1 MSKFK
6 LAIKLLYGPCQT
18 IATLGGGFDIK
29 IKYVMMEF
37 LGHLLKQAFLFLSYL
52 SALSQGNF
60 FLTVYWA
67 TFAISTHYESPP
79 LLFGS
84 YSREK
89 DVCFWALLSPLYPS
103 SSGRVKSTSP
113 LHKGKRICVGDVP
126 LVLGL
131 ISSYHLKCKLSSE
144 ELTPVFKIDFEV
156 LPCN

>member
-18 IATLGGGFDIK
+18 IATLGGGFDIT

-79 LLFGS
+79 LLLGN

-89 DVCFWALLSPLYPS
+89 DVCFWVLLSPLYPS
-103 SSGRVKSTSP
+103 S
-113 LHKGKRICVGDVP
+113 RICVGDIP

-131 ISSYHLKCKLSSE
+131 ISSYHLKCKQTSE
-144 ELTPVFKIDFEV
+144 GLTPVFKIDFEV